1 MYVKLALG
9 NAKKSIKD
17 YLIYFIT
24 ITICVSLF
32 YAFMS
37 LSSSSYELITEKSY
51 KFEVLKAI
59 LKYSTYVITGVLI
72 ILVGYVNKYM
82 MKRRQREFATY
93 ILLGSEQ
100 KSVALMFFIETLIV
114 GVMAI
119 MCGICIGTLFSQV
132 VTAIVLTTAKQEVV
146 FNFRLY
152 MDTVVITFIF
162 FISMFC
168 IIGVYNIRVLK
179 KLKLINM
186 MNVEKKTEFQFK
198 RSGKFYAIVFGL
210 SVILYSV
217 GGYCTYKLINN
228 NGYSSVDYKNGLIFQ
243 VISLVSFIV
252 ATYLLFYSI
261 AYIIIF
267 IKERCINFKYENTN
281 LFLIGAIVSKIKTA
295 PILMAT
301 ICITFL
307 GAAIS
312 FMLTLVMSQWSLG
325 YLDYR
330 VPFDIDVRNEYSYR
344 FGENTSLED
353 IKDIPKINYDEV
365 IKYLNDND
373 YGVEEYCQVEKYFL
387 NKEDFYIRD
396 VDNIPIVAVK
406 LSDFNKLRSML
417 GYKEIKLRDNEFT
430 TQWQKIIKE
439 DDIKKSIKENSM
451 INIDGKNLNISDT
464 GYYTE
469 SIGEGIYNIYSDHI
483 IVLPDKL
490 CENLTLASTNL
501 LVNTKKE
508 VDFEKIIEFKG
519 KYIYDWFKSNNEN
532 LTKKY
537 NNKNGDISE
546 YLIET
551 RVRAFE
557 TNNILNATLAMRIL
571 GIYLGTVLL
580 MISLTVLALQQLSDS
595 IEHRSRFNV
604 LKKLGVEEDDINKII
619 LKQISIYFVIPIFI
633 ALIGFV
639 IFISN
644 YYILN
649 SEIINS
655 YIGDKAF
662 VINIVIAM
670 ILMIFIYV
678 CYFAGTYYT
687 FKRNIKSK
695 EY

>member
-51 KFEVLKAI
+51 KFEVLKSI
-59 LKYSTYVITGVLI
+59 LKYATYVITGVLI

-119 MCGICIGTLFSQV
+119 ICGIFIGTLFSQV
-132 VTAIVLTTAKQEVV
+132 VTAIVLITAKQEIV

-168 IIGVYNIRVLK
+168 IIGIYNIRVLRR
-179 KLKLINM
+179 LKLINM
-186 MNVEKKTEFQFK
+186 MNMEKKTEFQFK
-198 RSGKFYAIVFGL
+198 RSGKFYSIVFVL

-228 NGYSSVDYKNGLIFQ
+228 NGYSTADYKNGLIFQ
-243 VISLVSFIV
+243 VISLASFII
-252 ATYLLFYSI
+252 ATYLLFYSL
-261 AYIIIF
+261 AYIIIY

-281 LFLIGAIVSKIKTA
+281 LFLIGSIVSKIKTA
-295 PILMAT
+295 PILMST

-344 FGENTSLED
+344 FSGSRSLED
-353 IKDIPKINYDEV
+353 INDIPKIDYSEV
-365 IKYLNDND
+365 IKYLNDNN
-373 YGVEEYCQVEKYFL
+373 YSVEEYCQVEKYFL
-387 NKEDFYIRD
+387 NKEDFYVRD
-396 VDNIPIVAVK
+396 LNNIPIVAVK

-417 GYKEIKLRDNEFT
+417 GYKKIELKDNEFT
-430 TQWQKIIKE
+430 TQWQKIINE
-439 DDIKKSIKENSM
+439 DDIKKSIKKNSV
-451 INIDGKNLNISDT
+451 INVNGKELNISDT

-469 SIGEGIYNIYSDHI
+469 SFGEGIYNIYSDYI

-490 CENLTLASTNL
+490 CENLDLASTNL
-501 LVNTKKE
+501 LVNTKKD
-508 VDFEKIIEFKG
+508 VDFEKIIEFKDN
-519 KYIYDWFKSNNEN
+519 YIYNWFKDNNEN
-532 LTKKY
+532 LVKKY
-537 NNKNGDISE
+537 NKNEDVTD

-551 RVRAFE
+551 RVRSFE

-604 LKKLGVEEDDINKII
+604 LKKLGVEDEDINKII

-639 IFISN
+639 IFIFN

-649 SEIINS
+649 SDIINS
-655 YIGDKAF
+655 YIGDKTF
-662 VINIVIAM
+662 IINIAIAM

-678 CYFAGTYYT
+678 CYFVSTYYT
-687 FKRNIKSK
+687 FKRNIKDK

>member
-1 MYVKLALG
+1 MYVKLALE

-114 GVMAI
+114 GIMAI
-119 MCGICIGTLFSQV
+119 ICGICIGTLFSQV
-132 VTAIVLTTAKQEVV
+132 VTAIVLITAKQEVV

-168 IIGVYNIRVLK
+168 IIGVYNIRVLR

-198 RSGKFYAIVFGL
+198 RSCKFYAVVFGL

-217 GGYCTYKLINN
+217 GGYCTYKLNN
-228 NGYSSVDYKNGLIFQ
+228 KGYSAVDYKNGLIFQ

-281 LFLIGAIVSKIKTA
+281 LFLIGSIVSKIKTA

-344 FGENTSLED
+344 LDKNTSLED
-353 IKDIPKINYDEV
+353 INDIPKIDYGEV
-365 IKYLNDND
+365 IKYLNDNNYD
-373 YGVEEYCQVEKYFL
+373 VEEYCQVEKYFL

-396 VDNIPIVAVK
+396 ENNIPIIAVK

-417 GYKEIKLRDNEFT
+417 GYKEIELKDNEFT

-439 DDIKKSIKENSM
+439 DDIKKSIKKNSV
-451 INIDGKNLNISDT
+451 INVGGKNLNISDT

-469 SIGEGIYNIYSDHI
+469 SFGEGVYNIHSDHI

-501 LVNTKKE
+501 LVNTKNE
-508 VDFEKIIEFKG
+508 VDFEKIIEFKDN
-519 KYIYDWFKSNNEN
+519 YIYNWFKSNNEN

-546 YLIET
+546 YLIDA
-551 RVRAFE
+551 RVKSFE

-595 IEHRSRFNV
+595 IEHKSRFNV
-604 LKKLGVEEDDINKII
+604 LKKLGVEEKDINKII
-619 LKQISIYFVIPIFI
+619 LKQISIYFIIPIFI

-639 IFISN
+639 IFIFN

-649 SEIINS
+649 SDVINS

-662 VINIVIAM
+662 VINIIIAM

-687 FKRNIKSK
+687 FKRNIKSR

>member
-1 MYVKLALG
+1 MYVKLALE

-281 LFLIGAIVSKIKTA
+281 LFLIGTIVSKIKTA

-406 LSDFNKLRSML
+406 LSDFNKLRRML

-595 IEHRSRFNV
+595 IEHGSRFNV

>member
-37 LSSSSYELITEKSY
+37 LSSSNYELITEKSY
-51 KFEVLKAI
+51 QFEVLKVI
-59 LKYSTYVITGVLI
+59 LKYSTFVITGVLI
-72 ILVGYVNKYM
+72 ILVAYVNKYM

-114 GVMAI
+114 GIIAI
-119 MCGICIGTLFSQV
+119 ICGICIGTLFSQV

-146 FNFRLY
+146 FNFKLY
-152 MDTVVITFIF
+152 MDTVAITFIF

-168 IIGVYNIRVLK
+168 IIGVYNIRVLR

-186 MNVEKKTEFQFK
+186 MNGEKKTEFQFK
-198 RSGKFYAIVFGL
+198 RGGKFYAVIFGL
-210 SVILYSV
+210 SVILYGV
-217 GGYCTYKLINN
+217 GGYCSYKLINN
-228 NGYSSVDYKNGLIFQ
+228 NGNSTVDYKNGLIFE
-243 VISLVSFIV
+243 VISLISFIV

-261 AYIIIF
+261 AYIIIY
-267 IKERCINFKYENTN
+267 IKERSINFKYENTN
-281 LFLIGAIVSKIKTA
+281 LFLIGSIVSKIKTG
-295 PILMAT
+295 PILMST

-312 FMLTLVMSQWSLG
+312 FMLTLIMSQWSLG

-330 VPFDIDVRNEYSYR
+330 VPFDIDVENEYSYR
-344 FGENTSLED
+344 FDENTSLED
-353 IKDIPKINYDEV
+353 INDIPKIDYNEV
-365 IKYLNDND
+365 IKYLNDNN

-387 NKEDFYIRD
+387 SKEDFYKRD
-396 VDNIPIVAVK
+396 INNIPIVAVK

-417 GYKEIKLRDNEFT
+417 GYKEIKLKDNEFT
-430 TQWQKIIKE
+430 TQWQKAVKE
-439 DDIKKSIKENSM
+439 DDIKKSLKKNST
-451 INIDGKNLNISDT
+451 INMDGKNLNISNN

-469 SIGEGIYNIYSDHI
+469 SIGEGIYNIYSDYI
-483 IVLPDKL
+483 IVLPDEL
-490 CENLTLASTNL
+490 CKNLNLASTNL
-501 LVNTKKE
+501 LVNTKNE
-508 VDFEKIIEFKG
+508 VDFEKVIEFKDN
-519 KYIYDWFKSNNEN
+519 YIYNWFKDNNEN
-532 LTKKY
+532 LAKKY
-537 NNKNGDISE
+537 SNKNKDITE
-546 YLIET
+546 YLIDV
-551 RVRAFE
+551 RVKSFE

-580 MISLTVLALQQLSDS
+580 MISLTVLGIQQLSDS
-595 IEHRSRFNV
+595 IEHKSRFNV
-604 LKKLGVEEDDINKII
+604 LKKLGVEDEDINKII
-619 LKQISIYFVIPIFI
+619 LKQISIYFIIPILI
-633 ALIGFV
+633 ALIGV
-639 IFISN
+639 IIFIFN

-649 SEIINS
+649 SEVINS

-678 CYFAGTYYT
+678 CYFTGTYYT

-695 EY
+695 

>member
-198 RSGKFYAIVFGL
+198 RSGKFYTIVFGL

-228 NGYSSVDYKNGLIFQ
+228 NGYSSVDYRNGFIFQ
-243 VISLVSFIV
+243 VISLASFIV

-281 LFLIGAIVSKIKTA
+281 LFFIGTIVSKIKTA

-406 LSDFNKLRSML
+406 LSDFNKLRRML

>member
-353 IKDIPKINYDEV
+353 IKDIPKINYEEV

-396 VDNIPIVAVK
+396 VDNIPIVVVK

-439 DDIKKSIKENSM
+439 DDIKKSIKENSI

-557 TNNILNATLAMRIL
+557 TNNILNSTLAMRIL